1 MIGTPRPEAYRK
13 LKQFPIFEN
22 KWLILTIFVILLLVI
37 FVISSKFTNAGTGL
51 EITPIGNKF
60 RLNFQIP
67 KNDQE
72 NFSRTLS
79 QLNLP
84 QEVKEGV
91 EFELDATSSA
101 ALAFASPINAKLNF
115 KTKQVKI
122 KGLTNSTSPV
132 LFLPESFKLPQS
144 TKLAIFAPDIKNF
157 LDSQVNIPPEL
168 TNLKIPKEEEFY
180 KREQIEES
188 FETHLLKLPQKTES
202 QKSTLSIFQLGQ
214 WIFIAS
220 SQEAARKFIQVQ
232 KFEKGAIEFPKSKQ
246 ATLVVLIK
254 NPDIDTASSL
264 GQILLSSKKDWLNI
278 FSNIQE
284 LEFVLKGNV
293 FSGLI
298 NLK

>member
-115 KTKQVKI
+115 KTKQV
-122 KGLTNSTSPV
+122 
-132 LFLPESFKLPQS
+132 
-144 TKLAIFAPDIKNF
+144 NF
-157 LDSQVNIPPEL
+157 DDLS
-168 TNLKIPKEEEFY
+168 NLKIPKEEEFY